1 MAIIYTY
8 PIKSNPAS
16 SNDLIIISDSEDKNF
31 TKQIKVSQ
39 LPGGSG
45 SGVTSVTNVDGSLIA
60 SPTTGN
66 VIVSSASSGTTNSI
80 SKWTTSN
87 VLGDSRITDD
97 GTLISIPGADITV
110 SPLRLNDNVQL
121 QLGNGNDM
129 RIYHIPNVEPDLG
142 ENLFLNKA
150 GKLTFRQGQANG
162 EISFQG
168 DDGTAVTTTEYFKL
182 DGLNEKVLFSKP
194 LELDSDLLDKN
205 GGTGEAGQVLSSL
218 GVGLGTSWVVNPSGV
233 SIVGTTASGILTRG
247 GTNQADVSPNIKA
260 TASQMTFDAG
270 SGNTGVAYDSGTAT
284 FNVGGIG
291 GGSDTVSIYSA
302 GVETVTIASTNI
314 HFKNSSTT
322 LFDNGIKFGAA
333 GETLNSYEEGTWTPV
348 MFQSSSPSVTA
359 TGNYIKIGKKVT
371 AFFTLVCTA
380 GGTAEISNAR
390 ISGLP
395 FNAYFSSGHRAGVS
409 IAENTGNTAN
419 QKFIGGAPGGAAT
432 IDLKVFTSGT
442 DYQYSQGRWPNA
454 QGNFT
459 VSGSYTYH
467 AQS

>member
-110 SPLRLNDNVQL
+110 SPLKLNDNVQL

-129 RIYHIPNVEPDLG
+129 RIYHIPNVEPDSG
-142 ENLFLNKA
+142 ENLFSNNA

-218 GVGLGTSWVVNPSGV
+218 GVGLGTSWVVNSSGV
-233 SIVGTTASGILTRG
+233 SMVGTTASGILTRG
-247 GTNQADVSPNIKA
+247 GTNQADVSPNIIA

-270 SGNTGVAYDSGTAT
+270 SGNTGVSYDSGTAT

-302 GVETVTIASTNI
+302 GVETVTIASTNV

-333 GETLNSYEEGTWTPV
+333 GETLNSYEEGTWTPTSGNANTI
-348 MFQSSSPSVTA
+348 SSANGDYTRIGDMVFAQFSFTMTGATA
-359 TGNYIKIGKKVT
+359 V
-371 AFFTLVCTA
+371 V
-380 GGTAEISNAR
+380 

-395 FNAYFSSGHRAGVS
+395 FQGAYAGSLTGGVIISADSCISVQGQLKGGQFTGANSFTFNSYFGTGSGLPTQLRQVTSSMYQTAGGTYAG
-409 IAENTGNTAN
+409 IIIYE
-419 QKFIGGAPGGAAT
+419 
-432 IDLKVFTSGT
+432 TS
-442 DYQYSQGRWPNA
+442 A
-454 QGNFT
+454 
-459 VSGSYTYH
+459 
-467 AQS
+467 